1 MWELQQNILVLCISC
16 SDYDY
21 YMCHYDSDVIDIIQN
36 TRGTF
41 DDVARY
47 IAI

>member
-36 TRGTF
+36 TRGKF